1 MNIEDE
7 VKVIIASA
15 LNVDVSLISDN
26 LAIGEIPE
34 WDSMGNLLIVSNLEE
49 KLSIEFPLDE
59 LYELTSVEAFVQKV
73 KELMAC

>member
-15 LNVDVSLISDN
+15 LNVDVSLITDN